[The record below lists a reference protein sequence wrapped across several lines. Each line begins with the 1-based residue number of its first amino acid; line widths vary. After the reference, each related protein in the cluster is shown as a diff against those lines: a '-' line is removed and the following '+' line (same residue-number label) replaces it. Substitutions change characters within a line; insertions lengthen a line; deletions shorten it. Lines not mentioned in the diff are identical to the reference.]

1 MEESEAKSG
10 VALSRLEQIPSIE
23 QIRSTES
30 FCPQLRFFL
39 FITRLLSSSQVVV
52 KFTIQQKEWENMGNT
67 TRLKNRL
74 SLLCAFVFLHP
85 RYTKFNLVSRF
96 YNWGI
101 GWPPPC
107 LPLVDR
113 LLLCPPPL
121 FLLVGGFIVISVFLA
136 LGLISKVRRD
146 LLTKQECILGTFYW

>member
-1 MEESEAKSG
+1 METMLCRWQTTTRYLNINNQIGCIRDKCK
-10 VALSRLEQIPSIE
+10 EQGFSSQVRIP
-23 QIRSTES
+23 
-30 FCPQLRFFL
+30 L
-39 FITRLLSSSQVVV
+39 LLSSSQVVV
-52 KFTIQQKEWENMGNT
+52 KFTIQQKEWEKMGNT